1 METPSCNESRK
12 RDAIIASLEAG
23 VTFPK
28 AEVGK
33 QPQTIQRLEAM
44 VRSRAEWL
52 AQSEVQWESRVF
64 SAHPDSLL
72 LPAIKWGSPDVLFTP
87 AYWAHLALR
96 HRNTTKADDS
106 FRLGTTFK
114 EECVACLLGG
124 HGIPGDVGNAA
135 FRALVDA
142 GLTASASPS
151 VEDVLKVLRKP
162 LPFPDGR
169 KVRYRFAASKSA
181 YVAAVLN
188 SNPTPPSGL
197 SERGVRDWLTQFPG
211 IGLKTASWIV
221 RNWYASDEV
230 AIIDIHIYRAG
241 LLAGFFEPESS
252 LSRDYRMME
261 RRFLAFAAAIGFRPS
276 HLDAVIWLHMR
287 QANRL
292 AVRCIRDYITD
303 G

>member
-1 METPSCNESRK
+1 MAVFNLDRSAAPRG
-12 RDAIIASLEAG
+12 DLPDYAG
-23 VTFPK
+23 
-28 AEVGK
+28 
-33 QPQTIQRLEAM
+33 
-44 VRSRAEWL
+44 
-52 AQSEVQWESRVF
+52 
-64 SAHPDSLL
+64 HPDSLL
-72 LPAIKWGSPDVLFTP
+72 MPAIKWGSPDVLFTP
-87 AYWAHLALR
+87 AYWAHVASR
-96 HRNTTKADDS
+96 HLDTNADNS

-142 GLTASASPS
+142 GLTASVSASA
-151 VEDVLKVLRKP
+151 EDVLKVLHKP
-162 LPFPDGR
+162 LALPNGR
-169 KVRYRFAASKSA
+169 RVRYRFAASKSA

-188 SNPTPPSGL
+188 SDPTPPQGL

-221 RNWYASDEV
+221 RNWYASDDV

-241 LLAGFFEPESS
+241 LLAGFFEPVKN
-252 LSRDYRMME
+252 LSKDYRTME

-287 QANRL
+287 EAGQL
-292 AVRCIRDYITD
+292 AARCIRNYDTD
-303 G
+303 N